1 MSNSLIEDGATDD
14 SVDTANWFFDNGL
27 DIFVVLNGWGVE
39 RINPAW
45 TEMTGWSIAESV
57 TQTLKFFSHP
67 DDTAVILAATRQ
79 MQAQGVA
86 QADFRV
92 RTKDGRWLWLSSRM
106 KMNADGRVMSVLRDV
121 TGERERQV
129 EAEHAAK
136 SIELLRAAAR
146 VYMWT
151 FNPDTGAYITEA
163 EVQPGSNVLGAQ
175 QRLSGGQMTQNIH
188 PDDREGFAKAF
199 FPTLR
204 TGDAGQFSYRYVS
217 TTGDGWVRY
226 HTAWRGVR
234 CCGNGKWEV
243 RGLTQD
249 ITELA
254 DARDAAIRGEQAARD
269 AAESKSQFLA
279 NMSHE
284 IRTPLN
290 GVLGVLHLLKS
301 EQLSGE
307 GRGLL
312 AEALNC
318 GSMLA
323 ELLNDVLDFSKI
335 EAGALELE
343 SQPVDVT
350 AVIDGVAAI
359 LRPQIE
365 GKGLRFTAEIE
376 AGVGWVST
384 DPVRL
389 RQVLFN
395 LIGNAVKFTAEGGVS
410 LHLKT
415 VGDGEGRRLRFEI
428 KDTGI
433 GISPEA
439 QASLFARFHQA
450 DGSTTRRFG
459 GTGLGLAITKRLAEL
474 MGGDVG
480 VESVAGEGSTFW
492 IEILAPEIAAVQAV
506 EAEDGWLDGLK
517 VLVVEDNPTNRL
529 IATKMLENLGAVVE
543 TAANGALGVKAVKR
557 SDFDLIF
564 MDVQMPVMD
573 GVAAT
578 VAIRALPAPACQ
590 VPIVAMTANAMAHQ
604 VREYLAAG
612 MTGVVSK
619 PLSPAAI
626 IREIARLA
634 GEDDAQEVAVAAA

>member
-1 MSNSLIEDGATDD
+1 MSNKSIERGAEHA
-14 SVDTANWFFDNGL
+14 SVDTANWFFANGL
-27 DIFVVLNGWGVE
+27 DIFVVLKDWGVE

-45 TEMTGWSIAESV
+45 TEMTGWTIEESV
-57 TQTLKFFSHP
+57 SQTLRFFSHP
-67 DDTAVILAATRQ
+67 DDEAVILAATRR
-79 MQAQGVA
+79 MRVEGVA

-92 RTKDGRWLWLSSRM
+92 RAKDGRWLWLSSRM

-121 TGERERQV
+121 TGERARQV

-136 SIELLRAAAR
+136 SIELLRAAAK
-146 VYMWT
+146 VYMWS
-151 FNPDTGAYITEA
+151 FNPDTGAYLTEA
-163 EVQPGSNVLGAQ
+163 AVEPGAGAFGAQ
-175 QRLSGGQMTQNIH
+175 QNVSGGQMTRNIH
-188 PDDREGFAKAF
+188 PDDREAFGKAF
-199 FPTLR
+199 FPTVA
-204 TGDAGQFSYRYVS
+204 TGDAGHFSYRYVS
-217 TTGDGWVRY
+217 PDGDGWVRY

-234 CCGNGKWEV
+234 QCDSGKWEV

-254 DARDAAIRGEQAARD
+254 EARDAAIQGEQAAKD

-290 GVLGVLHLLKS
+290 GVLGVLHLLKA
-301 EQLSGE
+301 EGLSSE

-365 GKGLRFTAEIE
+365 GKGLAFSTEIE
-376 AGVGWVST
+376 PGVGWVST

-410 LHLKT
+410 IHLKT
-415 VGDGEGRRLRFEI
+415 VSEGDSRRLRFEI

-480 VESVAGEGSTFW
+480 VDSVEGEGSTFW
-492 IEILAPEIAAVQAV
+492 IEILAPEIAAIQAV
-506 EAEDGWLDGLK
+506 ETEDAWLDGLK

-529 IATKMLENLGAVVE
+529 IATKMLENLGATVK
-543 TAANGALGVKAVKR
+543 TAENGALGVKAVKR
-557 SDFDLIF
+557 SDFDLVF

-573 GVAAT
+573 GIAAT

-604 VREYLAAG
+604 VREYLSVG

-634 GEDDAQEVAVAAA
+634 GEGEAEPVAAAAA